1 VHFNGSVICSSK
13 NVEGFMI
20 KLETLLEKHPNDID
34 STSGVIIQHNNTILI
49 MKKTEGGYT
58 IPKGHMRVGETPR
71 EAMHR
76 ELKEETQLTL
86 PEEPKFLYK
95 TPRPEKKGGDYMYV
109 FHYETNEKLIP
120 TLDHEHTEYSY
131 VEKDNL
137 PDIYYLEKFTQ

>member
-1 VHFNGSVICSSK
+1 
-13 NVEGFMI
+13 MI

-95 TPRPEKKGGDYMYV
+95 TPRPEQKGGDYMYV

-120 TLDHEHTEYSY
+120 TLDHEHTDYSY
-131 VEKDNL
+131 IPISKVPN
-137 PDIYYLEKFTQ
+137 IYYLEKFINN